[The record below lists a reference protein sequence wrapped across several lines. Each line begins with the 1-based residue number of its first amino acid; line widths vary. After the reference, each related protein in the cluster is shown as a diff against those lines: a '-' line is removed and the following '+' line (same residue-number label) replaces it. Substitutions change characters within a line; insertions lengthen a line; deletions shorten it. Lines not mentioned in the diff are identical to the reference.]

1 MLLTFKRYEK
11 IRQWVRKSQNSY
23 DGHRWRRKVALLF
36 PSSHT
41 YLSISVYPPFPL
53 LSIFYLKALA
63 WRSSHRPMAGKE
75 DWGWAGP

>member
-41 YLSISVYPPFPL
+41 YLSIYLCLPSFSPPLHFLPEGTGL
-53 LSIFYLKALA
+53 EKLT
-63 WRSSHRPMAGKE
+63 
-75 DWGWAGP
+75 